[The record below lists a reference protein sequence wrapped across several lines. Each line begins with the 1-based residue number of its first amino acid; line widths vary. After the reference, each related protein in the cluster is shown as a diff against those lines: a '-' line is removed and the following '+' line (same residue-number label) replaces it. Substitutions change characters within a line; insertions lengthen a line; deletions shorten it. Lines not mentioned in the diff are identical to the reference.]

1 MQTQS
6 SNKISYHVRK
16 RSKHERSIH
25 SRLTYIR
32 QPFQHKFSLVKKKK
46 KQTKQERQKESLLAK
61 RNELSGKCF
70 SNTSLR
76 PESMSKNGY
85 VTRVN
90 RCFLC
95 CQPLP
100 ERPFA
105 PDSNKETVFITVT
118 LRHFTSNLELWLD
131 LVTFEAQ
138 SHHKHNF

>member
-1 MQTQS
+1 MSSRINTNTQY

-32 QPFQHKFSLVKKKK
+32 QPFQHTFSLVKKKS
-46 KQTKQERQKESLLAK
+46 KQERHKESLLAK

-76 PESMSKNGY
+76 PGSMSKSGY
-85 VTRVN
+85 VTRRVN

-105 PDSNKETVFITVT
+105 HDSNKETVFITVT
-118 LRHFTSNLELWLD
+118 LRHFYL
-131 LVTFEAQ
+131 
-138 SHHKHNF
+138 